1 MWIFFHLYNFI
12 EFFLGFFIGSRL
24 IGMKLRTNILIL
36 MTLVTQ
42 FVFTITYDYFT
53 SNPEVLG
60 YRPLL
65 TFLIAIL
72 AYIFIGKQKILPS
85 LLAIAIHFFTFIAC
99 DILMTPI
106 TCRIFGLQGVPSVD
120 NPLLYF
126 QFALLLRIPLIIL
139 ALLIHFKNLKIIDIQ
154 KARK

>member
-24 IGMKLRTNILIL
+24 IGMKFKNHILIL

-42 FVFTITYDYFT
+42 LAFTITYDYFA

-65 TFLIAIL
+65 TFSVAIL
-72 AYIFIGKQKILPS
+72 TYIFIGKQKILPS
-85 LLAIAIHFFTFIAC
+85 LLGTVIHLFAFIAD
-99 DILMTPI
+99 DILMVPI
-106 TCRIFGLQGVPSVD
+106 TNHILHVQSGPPMD
-120 NPLLYF
+120 NPMMYFLYG
-126 QFALLLRIPLIIL
+126 LCLRIPLFIL

>member
-1 MWIFFHLYNFI
+1 MRIFFHLYNFI

-24 IGMKLRTNILIL
+24 IGIKLKTRILIL

-42 FVFTITYDYFT
+42 FVFTITYDFFA

-72 AYIFIGKQKILPS
+72 AYMFIGKQKVLHS
-85 LLAIAIHFFTFIAC
+85 LLGVAIHLFIFIAD
-99 DILMTPI
+99 DILMVPI
-106 TCRIFGLQGVPSVD
+106 TNCILHVQSGPPMD
-120 NPLLYF
+120 NPIKYFLYGLF
-126 QFALLLRIPLIIL
+126 LRIPLIIL
-139 ALLIHFKNLKIIDIQ
+139 SLLIHFKKLKIIDIQ
-154 KARK
+154 TMRK